1 MQVGDFVRSNRD
13 NYYGVIVSVDGFGY
27 QVVWQGLSCK
37 RAWEWPSDLVAG
49 VENELM
55 VFKGN

>member
-1 MQVGDFVRSNRD
+1 VQVGDFVRSNRD

-37 RAWEWPSDLVAG
+37 RTWEWPSDLVAG